1 MLRISSSPEFGA
13 GAARPGIVAR
23 VPGPALTA
31 GAGVLAAAV
40 TVVVVGDSEVLD
52 QPALSAAVRGGFVL
66 AAVAGGAYTWWRR
79 PGSGFGPL
87 FALAGLLFAL
97 TSLKAL
103 AAPLAFTLGRVAYAA
118 VMFVL
123 VYVCLCC
130 PRGQLGSS
138 RDRRFV
144 TVLAAVTA
152 FVWVIVLALAAELP
166 PGGPFTACIDEC
178 PHNALRVIDG
188 AAEAGRVMGV
198 VANIV
203 TVVSFV
209 AATAL
214 LLLRMRESDRAARR
228 TLTPLFVALSAIL
241 VSLAAYTLARLIF
254 DAHPV
259 LLSAAVAVAVLLLP
273 ATILAGQ
280 VRGRLFAARR
290 LGSLV
295 ADVSGAPVTA
305 QDVQHLVGDA
315 LGDPTL
321 TLARWDPVQE
331 TYRDLDGG
339 AVAAGGTRLELTRDG
354 RPYALV
360 RYDAAL
366 DQPAEVV
373 RGAAATGLML
383 LDNARLADELRASR
397 ARIADASHEGR
408 VRIERD
414 LHDGVQPHLSA
425 LLVKLGIA
433 RDLAEEP
440 ELRALIDELGDDATA
455 AVQEL
460 RTLARGVYPPLLRE
474 RGLAQALQ
482 AFAATAPVAVRVI
495 ETGTVSASPAAT
507 AAVYFTVLEAVQN
520 AIKHGGAGIA
530 IAVTLEREP
539 QALRFAVAD
548 DGPGFDRGAIEAGVG
563 LLSMEDR
570 IGAAGGEIEI
580 RSATGRGT
588 TVSGWVPAA

>member
-13 GAARPGIVAR
+13 GAARPGSVAR

-31 GAGVLAAAV
+31 GAGVLAAGV

-97 TSLKAL
+97 TSLNAL

-118 VMFVL
+118 VMFAL
-123 VYVCLCC
+123 VYVCLCF
-130 PRGQLGSS
+130 PRGRLGSS

-166 PGGPFTACIDEC
+166 PGGPFTACIDDC

-259 LLSAAVAVAVLLLP
+259 VLSAAVAVAVLLLP
-273 ATILAGQ
+273 AAILAGQ

-295 ADVSGAPVTA
+295 ADVVRRAGDRAGRAAPGRRCA
-305 QDVQHLVGDA
+305 RRPDA
-315 LGDPTL
+315 
-321 TLARWDPVQE
+321 ARW
-331 TYRDLDGG
+331 R
-339 AVAAGGTRLELTRDG
+339 AGTRCR
-354 RPYALV
+354 RPIATST
-360 RYDAAL
+360 AARS
-366 DQPAEVV
+366 PP
-373 RGAAATGLML
+373 GARAWSSRATGGHM
-383 LDNARLADELRASR
+383 RWC
-397 ARIADASHEGR
+397 
-408 VRIERD
+408 
-414 LHDGVQPHLSA
+414 
-425 LLVKLGIA
+425 
-433 RDLAEEP
+433 
-440 ELRALIDELGDDATA
+440 ATTPRSTNRPRSCA
-455 AVQEL
+455 GP
-460 RTLARGVYPPLLRE
+460 RPRG
-474 RGLAQALQ
+474 
-482 AFAATAPVAVRVI
+482 
-495 ETGTVSASPAAT
+495 
-507 AAVYFTVLEAVQN
+507 
-520 AIKHGGAGIA
+520 
-530 IAVTLEREP
+530 
-539 QALRFAVAD
+539 
-548 DGPGFDRGAIEAGVG
+548 
-563 LLSMEDR
+563 
-570 IGAAGGEIEI
+570 
-580 RSATGRGT
+580 
-588 TVSGWVPAA
+588 